1 MRVHRRSLVGVL
13 AVMTVVLA
21 CTGRPRAQSGRR
33 SPHESTSATIDGAQM
48 SIEYGRPSVRGRE
61 IFGRLV
67 RWDDVWC
74 PGADE
79 CTRLTTSRALK
90 IRELSVP
97 AGEYTLWM
105 LPTEDVWTL
114 IVNRNAFAFHTN
126 YRSRD
131 DLGRVRLDKRALD
144 ELVEQLTF
152 SIDKAP
158 SGPGG
163 RIVMKWEKT
172 EVMAPFT
179 VE

>member
-1 MRVHRRSLVGVL
+1 MTIQRRTLVGLLGVT
-13 AVMTVVLA
+13 AIVLA
-21 CTGRPRAQSGRR
+21 CTGAPRAQAGRR
-33 SPHESTSATIDGAQM
+33 SPHESTSATIDGSEM
-48 SIEYGRPSVRGRE
+48 SILYGRPSVRGRE

-67 RWDDVWC
+67 SWNDVWC

-79 CTRLTTSRALK
+79 CTRLTTSKPLK
-90 IRELSVP
+90 LRDLAVP

-114 IVNRNAFAFHTN
+114 IVNRNAYAFHTN

-144 ELVEQLTF
+144 DLVEQLTF
-152 SIDKAP
+152 SIDKAR

-163 RIVMKWEKT
+163 RIVMAWAKT
-172 EVMAPFT
+172 EVSAPFT